1 MDFLHNRILIDYGQ
15 AIVYNPLYR
24 TDGAPFV
31 GMGEKYFSL
40 IDDVEMEIIKCL
52 WETPETYRR
61 FAPPRRIW
69 GLDIPHLGEKQV
81 DPDFPNE
88 SYYIPR
94 ETYKFTFLKFANNT
108 LEALNKLEQIKDTAD
123 ILVFNRIERASFF
136 VLAMQIKKWKKV
148 YFYRGFRKAFNVLR
162 EYLLRFPEY
171 NYYRDIMEF
180 KDTKDNTVDIGDI
193 IEPCICIF
201 NEAENTTTNIISD
214 KHKGSEIIITYN
226 GRVDYD

>member
-31 GMGEKYFSL
+31 GTGEKYFSL

-52 WETPETYRR
+52 WETPDTYVR

-69 GLDIPHLGEKQV
+69 GLDIPQLGEKKI
-81 DPDFPNE
+81 DPNYPND
-88 SYYIPR
+88 SYYIPK
-94 ETYKFTFLKFANNT
+94 ETYKFTFIEFANNT
-108 LEALNKLEQIKDTAD
+108 LKALDQLEQVKDTAD
-123 ILVFNRIERASFF
+123 ILVFNRLERASFF

-148 YFYRGFRKAFNVLR
+148 YFYKGFNKVFNVLKD
-162 EYLLRFPEY
+162 YLLRFPEY
-171 NYYRDIMEF
+171 QYYREVMEF
-180 KDTKDNTVDIGDI
+180 LNTQDNTVDISSIKD
-193 IEPCICIF
+193 PCICIF
-201 NEAENTTTNIISD
+201 NESKTSITNIISD
-214 KHKGSEIIITYN
+214 KHKGSEIIISYN